1 MNENILTR
9 LYAQIKKAYYTF
21 ERYDNTSTFSLL
33 YHEQPLSVVDLSNFV
48 RISDHLIELDEHHY
62 FLIFSYTS
70 HSNTYKAVQNLVH
83 HLDNHFK
90 NTTSCVVIDSFD
102 LTNSPSLVLNRLQQI
117 LTETRKSSFSRAEDE
132 SILETNF

>member
-1 MNENILTR
+1 MDKDILIR
-9 LYAQIKKAYYTF
+9 LSAQIKKAYYTF

-33 YHEQPLSVVDLSNFV
+33 YHDQPLSVIELADFV

-70 HSNTYKAVQNLVH
+70 HNNTYKAVQNLVH

-90 NTTSCVVIDSFD
+90 NTTSCVAIDSFD

-117 LTETRKSSFSRAEDE
+117 LAETRKSSFTRAEDE
-132 SILETNF
+132 SILEMNF